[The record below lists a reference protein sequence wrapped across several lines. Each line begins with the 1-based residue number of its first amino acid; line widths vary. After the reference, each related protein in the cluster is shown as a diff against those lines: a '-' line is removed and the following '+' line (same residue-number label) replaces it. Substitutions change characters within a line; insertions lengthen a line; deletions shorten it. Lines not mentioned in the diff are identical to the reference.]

1 MYIDQNNIA
10 HEDFI
15 LSTYN
20 TDSEYAATPKWYF
33 EICQEIAGRHSLMR
47 KCSVPDLLKEGKSWV
62 ISRERME
69 IYSYP
74 HWDQT
79 LHLKTGIPRSES
91 YFAPRT
97 IVAEDSEGNEVFRSS
112 TMWAVVDYQTKMPL
126 KVGEIYNRIQ
136 STEDDFVDTTL
147 RRTPKID
154 IDSAEQSG
162 VFSSYRPRL
171 SYWDTDINR
180 HVNNIVYLDWVLR
193 SMDSGYLK
201 NHRPSLI
208 DIMWMHEIH
217 EKDSVTV
224 NVYRTAE
231 NKFVYTICREEE
243 GGQVS
248 RACAAEILFN

>member
-1 MYIDQNNIA
+1 
-10 HEDFI
+10 
-15 LSTYN
+15 
-20 TDSEYAATPKWYF
+20 
-33 EICQEIAGRHSLMR
+33 
-47 KCSVPDLLKEGKSWV
+47 
-62 ISRERME
+62 
-69 IYSYP
+69 
-74 HWDQT
+74 
-79 LHLKTGIPRSES
+79 
-91 YFAPRT
+91 
-97 IVAEDSEGNEVFRSS
+97 
-112 TMWAVVDYQTKMPL
+112 MWAVVDYQTKMPL

-217 EKDSVTV
+217 EDDSVTV
-224 NVYRTAE
+224 NVYQTGKDR
-231 NKFVYTICREEE
+231 FVYTICTERNGES
-243 GGQVS
+243 V
-248 RACAAEILFN
+248 RACAAEIQFN